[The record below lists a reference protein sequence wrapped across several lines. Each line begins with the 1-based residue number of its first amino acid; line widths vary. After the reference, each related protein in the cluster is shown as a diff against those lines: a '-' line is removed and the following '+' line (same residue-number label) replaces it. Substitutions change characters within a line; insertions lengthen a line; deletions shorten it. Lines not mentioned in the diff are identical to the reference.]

1 MEGKSYAEIGEERG
15 ISDTEVLRRM
25 RKYGDDR

>member
-15 ISDTEVLRRM
+15 LTAQAVLARM
-25 RKYGDDR
+25 RKYGDDQ